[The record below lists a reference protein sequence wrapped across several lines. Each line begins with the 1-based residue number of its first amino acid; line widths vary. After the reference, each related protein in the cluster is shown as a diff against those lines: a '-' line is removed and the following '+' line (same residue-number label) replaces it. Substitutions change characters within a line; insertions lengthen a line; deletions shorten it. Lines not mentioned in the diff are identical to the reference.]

1 LTGSYGTLHGAFN
14 INYGDATSFSS
25 SLASAGNGYGEI
37 ISHMIV
43 HTSVSVGD
51 VCYNV
56 NNVWRPASAGDVTTS
71 GDVMLGVALADGDT
85 EAGPILIRGMV
96 RLGAGHITDSSGQN
110 GDSLFVSVDAGHV
123 QFAAPSGNTEIGR
136 AVAADKILITNAG

>member
-1 LTGSYGTLHGAFN
+1 
-14 INYGDATSFSS
+14 
-25 SLASAGNGYGEI
+25 
-37 ISHMIV
+37 MIV

-85 EAGPILIRGMV
+85 EAGPILIRGV
-96 RLGAGHITDSSGQN
+96 ARLQAGHIADTSGQN
-110 GDSLFVSVDAGHV
+110 GDALYLSTDIGQV
-123 QFAAPSGNTEIGR
+123 QFAPPSGTGDIVRIVGYCLDEDDDIIYFNPDNTFIE
-136 AVAADKILITNAG
+136 VA